1 MVLLETNNRTKSTN
15 DLRGPDFDC
24 LQTVRDISPLVLG
37 RALKLCNFLDYQDIK
52 ASLYRAITRSS
63 IS

>member
-1 MVLLETNNRTKSTN
+1 MQ
-15 DLRGPDFDC
+15 DLPIGLDLSF

-52 ASLYRAITRSS
+52 ARFYRQSLEAASS
-63 IS
+63 H